1 MKDYSAVYYLDNTSK
16 GYSYS
21 VAGTLSKS
29 FDFGLSLAASYI
41 FGRAYSVCDVPSTSS
56 SSNWNRTYGLDL
68 NNQPLSISSYD
79 VPHKV
84 SLVATY
90 TKRYAP
96 LFDVT
101 ASLIYQ
107 MTSGQR
113 YSVCFGETADFNND
127 GVFGST
133 LMYIPTEAD
142 LVNMRFVDNGAAQK
156 WNEYINQNGYL
167 RKNRGSFAER
177 NAMQAPAEHTIDLH
191 LAHGFYLGKASSRKV
206 EVSIDVMNLG
216 NMLCR
221 HWGVK
226 YNVGSWRMQ
235 PVTVAAVEE
244 NEPVYRF
251 TGGEL
256 TPDDLL
262 SRWHMQLG
270 VRVVF

>member
-1 MKDYSAVYYLDNTSK
+1 
-16 GYSYS
+16 
-21 VAGTLSKS
+21 
-29 FDFGLSLAASYI
+29 
-41 FGRAYSVCDVPSTSS
+41 
-56 SSNWNRTYGLDL
+56 
-68 NNQPLSISSYD
+68 
-79 VPHKV
+79 
-84 SLVATY
+84 
-90 TKRYAP
+90 
-96 LFDVT
+96 
-101 ASLIYQ
+101 

-142 LVNMRFVDNGAAQK
+142 LANMRFVDNGSAQK